1 MLRRTHVLPF
11 TTEDDG
17 RIDVVFLE
25 ERDGRVTAFLDRLCR
40 LLRRLEGRR
49 RDVVLE
55 ALRRQER
62 RVRDARRLA
71 GLAKVLLDAGR
82 FEPDPLAERAP
93 AVRDAVFRAR
103 GELWPPVP
111 GDVDAPYQAAAAG
124 LGMTV
129 REARDALYADRP
141 DRRRLARAPRWDGR
155 RLLHRYN
162 MELAR
167 AVLLDA
173 VEMTV
178 TARGGWGDVFRTV
191 KLARLMYRIERADD
205 GYRATLTGPAAPY
218 VTRARRYGIRFARV
232 VPALTRAPGWRL
244 DATILRDDRRLAYTL
259 QAGGAIRTRARRTR
273 YDSAWEKGLAA
284 EFADKIGPER
294 DGWTL
299 IREERPVPV
308 HDDVFLPDFTVRH
321 HDGREALV
329 EIVGFWTPE
338 YLRAKL
344 DKVRRA
350 GLDNLILLVYRG
362 LAAGATEPADDRDR
376 SGDAG
381 DGTAAGGAGHDRD
394 RSQAGAGTGDAAD
407 LPAALDDAAA
417 GPVLWFARKP
427 RIGAVMEAVER
438 VARRPSP

>member
-1 MLRRTHVLPF
+1 MLRRTHVQPF

-25 ERDGRVTAFLDRLCR
+25 DRDGRATAFLDRLCR

-49 RDVVLE
+49 RDIVLE

-71 GLAKVLLDAGR
+71 GLAKVLLDASR
-82 FEPDPLAERAP
+82 FEPAPLADRA
-93 AVRDAVFRAR
+93 AEVRDAVFHAR

-111 GDVDAPYQAAAAG
+111 GDVDAPYQKAAAG
-124 LGMTV
+124 IGMTV

-141 DRRRLARAPRWDGR
+141 ERRHLARAPRWDGR

-162 MELAR
+162 LELAR

-178 TARGGWGDVFRTV
+178 TARGGWGEIFRAV
-191 KLARLMYRIERADD
+191 KLARLMYRIERTDD
-205 GYRATLTGPAAPY
+205 GYRVTLTGPAAPY
-218 VTRARRYGIRFARV
+218 VTRTRRYGIRFARV
-232 VPALTRAPGWRL
+232 VPALVRAPGWRL
-244 DATILRDDRRLAYTL
+244 DAAILRDDRRLAYTI
-259 QAGGAIRTRARRTR
+259 QAGGAIRTRARRPR

-294 DGWTL
+294 NGWSL

-362 LAAGATEPADDRDR
+362 LAAGTTEPSDTRDR
-376 SGDAG
+376 S
-381 DGTAAGGAGHDRD
+381 RD
-394 RSQAGAGTGDAAD
+394 AGAGSGDATD
-407 LPAALDDAAA
+407 LLAALDDAAA

-427 RIGAVMEAVER
+427 RIGVVMEAVER